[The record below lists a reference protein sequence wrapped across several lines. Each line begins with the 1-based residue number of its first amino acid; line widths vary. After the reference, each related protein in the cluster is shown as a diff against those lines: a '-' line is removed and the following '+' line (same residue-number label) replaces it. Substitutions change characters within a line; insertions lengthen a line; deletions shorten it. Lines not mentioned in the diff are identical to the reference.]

1 MRGSDATT
9 GSLFSYVD
17 VECRI
22 PARHPLRIIRA
33 VVNEALAT
41 LDPEFATLYAGGG
54 RPSIAPEKLL
64 RGSLLQAFFSIR
76 SERQLM
82 EQLDYNLLFRWF
94 VGLGLD
100 DPVWDHSTY
109 SKNRDRLL
117 AADVARKVLKAILAH
132 PKVAPLLSD
141 EHFSV
146 DGTLVQAW
154 ASMKSLQPKAP
165 APAGEA
171 GMSAP
176 DAARSGGAEPDGKA
190 AKGEGVRQE
199 DKAETETADEGE
211 PKASEGAPREPAGSA
226 DQATTRGAERRA
238 EKKSR
243 NAAVDFHGQKRSN
256 ATYISTTDPEAR
268 LYRKGPGKEARL
280 CFMGHAMSEN
290 RHGLVVEATLTPAAG
305 TAERAAG
312 KDMIE
317 SHAPGSE
324 RRLTVGADK
333 AYDTA
338 DFVADLRQMCV
349 TPHVA
354 QNTSGRRSA
363 IDARTTRH
371 TGYAASQKKRKLLE
385 EAFGWVKTIG
395 GLGRMKLKGTRR
407 MRFAFTFAMAAY
419 NLIRL
424 PKLIGATA

>member
-1 MRGSDATT
+1 MRGSDTT
-9 GSLFSYVD
+9 MGSLFSYVD

-22 PARHPLRIIRA
+22 PARHPLRLIRA
-33 VVNEALAT
+33 VVNEALAA
-41 LDPEFATLYAGGG
+41 LDAEFARLYAAGG

-117 AADVARKVLKAILAH
+117 EADVARKVLKAILAH
-132 PKVAPLLSD
+132 PQVAPLLSD

-154 ASMKSLQPKAP
+154 ASMKSFQ
-165 APAGEA
+165 
-171 GMSAP
+171 
-176 DAARSGGAEPDGKA
+176 
-190 AKGEGVRQE
+190 
-199 DKAETETADEGE
+199 
-211 PKASEGAPREPAGSA
+211 PKASEPTGGADEPSPVAGWFGGPEPDGTAADGKEAREEDQGETADDAPLKASEAAPQEPTGSE
-226 DQATTRGAERRA
+226 DQATTGSAESRA

-243 NAAVDFHGQKRSN
+243 NVEVDFHGQKRSN
-256 ATYISTTDPEAR
+256 ETHGSTTDPEAR

-280 CFMGHAMSEN
+280 CFMGHAMTEN
-290 RHGLVVEATLTPAAG
+290 RHGLVVEATLTEAAG
-305 TAERAAG
+305 TAEREAA
-312 KDMIE
+312 KDMIQ

-333 AYDTA
+333 AYETA
-338 DFVADLRQMCV
+338 GFVADLRQMCV

-354 QNTSGRRSA
+354 QNTSRRRSA

-371 TGYAASQKKRKLLE
+371 AGYAASQRKRKLIE
-385 EAFGWVKTIG
+385 EAFGWAKTIG
-395 GLGRMKLKGTRR
+395 GLGRVKLKGTGR
-407 MRFAFTFAMAAY
+407 MGFAFTFAMAAY

-424 PKLIGATA
+424 PKLLRGATV